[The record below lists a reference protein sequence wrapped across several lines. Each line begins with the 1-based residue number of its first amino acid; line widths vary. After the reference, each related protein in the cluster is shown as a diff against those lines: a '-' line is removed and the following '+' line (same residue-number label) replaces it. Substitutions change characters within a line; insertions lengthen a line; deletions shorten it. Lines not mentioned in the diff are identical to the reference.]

1 MTDLPLAL
9 ALTAGMLAAVNP
21 CGFALL
27 PAYLSLLVLGDDSP
41 TRAAAVTRALAATA
55 AMTAGFAA
63 VFALFG
69 LAIAP
74 VAGQVQQH
82 LPWFT
87 IAFGL
92 LLALAGAWLVSGRDL
107 PALLP
112 KLRRAPNVS
121 RSAPSMALF
130 GAAYAVASLGCT
142 IAPFLAI
149 VVSAFRS
156 GSTVDGIALF
166 TAYAAGMGL
175 VVGAAALSVA
185 LTRTAR
191 VPGLRRLG
199 SLASRIGGGLLLL
212 VGAYVAYYGWYEI
225 RAQRAPVTGD
235 PVIEAA
241 GAIQR
246 ALADA
251 LGAVGPVA
259 VGVFLAVLLAGGV
272 LLRRRR
278 PSVASQ
284 GAVEAEAG
292 PRSADQ
298 AVLKREADLKP
309 QPAAGSEAANEPRP
323 ERDRDPDGAPAS

>member
-1 MTDLPLAL
+1 MSDLPLAL

-27 PAYLSLLVLGDDSP
+27 PAYLSLLVLGDDTPSR
-41 TRAAAVTRALAATA
+41 TAAVARALVATA

-87 IAFGL
+87 IGFGL
-92 LLALAGAWLVSGRDL
+92 LLALVGGWLLAGRDL

-112 KLRRAPNVS
+112 KLRRAPTVT
-121 RSAPSMALF
+121 RSVPSMALF
-130 GAAYAVASLGCT
+130 GAAYAIASLGCT

-156 GSTVDGIALF
+156 GSTLEGITLF

-175 VVGAAALSVA
+175 IVGTAALSLA

-191 VPGLRRLG
+191 VGRLRRLG
-199 SLASRIGGGLLLL
+199 ALASRTGGGLLLL

-225 RAQRAPVTGD
+225 RVQRAPATQD
-235 PVIEAA
+235 PVIDTA
-241 GAIQR
+241 GTIQR
-246 ALADA
+246 TLADA
-251 LGAVGPVA
+251 LDATGP
-259 VGVFLAVLLAGGV
+259 AVLAAVLAALLIGGV
-272 LLRRRR
+272 ALRRRHPR
-278 PSVASQ
+278 TADRES
-284 GAVEAEAG
+284 AE
-292 PRSADQ
+292 P
-298 AVLKREADLKP
+298 
-309 QPAAGSEAANEPRP
+309 GS
-323 ERDRDPDGAPAS
+323 APAP

>member
-41 TRAAAVTRALAATA
+41 TRTAAVTRALTATA
-55 AMTAGFAA
+55 AMTAGFAG

-74 VAGQVQQH
+74 VAGQIQEH

-92 LLALAGAWLVSGRDL
+92 LLVLAGIWLLSGRDL
-107 PALLP
+107 PPLLP
-112 KLRRAPNVS
+112 KLRRAPTVT
-121 RSAPSMALF
+121 RSVPSMALF
-130 GAAYAVASLGCT
+130 GAAYAIASLGCT

-156 GSTVDGIALF
+156 GSAFAGIALF

-175 VVGAAALSVA
+175 IVGAAALSVA

-191 VPGLRRLG
+191 VGALRRLG
-199 SLASRIGGGLLLL
+199 SAASRIGGTLLLL
-212 VGAYVAYYGWYEI
+212 VGLYVAYYGWYEI
-225 RAQRAPVTGD
+225 RVLRNPQTTDPLISGAQALQERIAGLLNTTG
-235 PVIEAA
+235 IAA
-241 GAIQR
+241 IAITFAALMLI
-246 ALADA
+246 ALATA
-251 LGAVGPVA
+251 A
-259 VGVFLAVLLAGGV
+259 
-272 LLRRRR
+272 RRRTRQPANSAPPDR
-278 PSVASQ
+278 PSGNVVDSQ
-284 GAVEAEAG
+284 
-292 PRSADQ
+292 P
-298 AVLKREADLKP
+298 
-309 QPAAGSEAANEPRP
+309 
-323 ERDRDPDGAPAS
+323 

>member
-1 MTDLPLAL
+1 MSDLPLAL

-27 PAYLSLLVLGDDSP
+27 PAYLSLLVLGDDTPAHPHSRLRSGGGTP
-41 TRAAAVTRALAATA
+41 MSGGTPIGRGTPVAAVTRALTATA

-92 LLALAGAWLVSGRDL
+92 LLALAGGRLLTGRDL

-112 KLRRAPNVS
+112 KLRRAPTVT
-121 RSAPSMALF
+121 RSVPSMALF
-130 GAAYAVASLGCT
+130 GAAYALASLGCT

-156 GSTVDGIALF
+156 GSALEGITLF

-185 LTRTAR
+185 LTRSAR
-191 VPGLRRLG
+191 VGGLRRLG
-199 SLASRIGGGLLLL
+199 SVASRLGGALLLL
-212 VGAYVAYYGWYEI
+212 VGGYVAYYGWYEI
-225 RAQRAPVTGD
+225 RVLRGPGTSD

-241 GAIQR
+241 GTVQQF
-246 ALADA
+246 
-251 LGAVGPVA
+251 VA
-259 VGVFLAVLLAGGV
+259 GLLDDVGVPVIAAAFVTLLLIAVA
-272 LLRRRR
+272 LRRRR
-278 PSVASQ
+278 HRHDR
-284 GAVEAEAG
+284 
-292 PRSADQ
+292 PR
-298 AVLKREADLKP
+298 V
-309 QPAAGSEAANEPRP
+309 
-323 ERDRDPDGAPAS
+323 PDGQRRPT